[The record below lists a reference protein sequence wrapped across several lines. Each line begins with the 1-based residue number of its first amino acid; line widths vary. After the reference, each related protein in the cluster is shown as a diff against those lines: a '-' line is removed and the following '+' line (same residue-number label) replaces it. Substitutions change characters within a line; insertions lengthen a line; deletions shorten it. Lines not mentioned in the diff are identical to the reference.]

1 MSQKANTNKAILIQG
16 PVGKTLVEL
25 TWPMV
30 FGVLGIVAF
39 NLVDTF
45 FVGKLGIQQLAAL
58 SFTFPVVLGVSSLA
72 MGLGIATSSV
82 VSRAIGEGDFHQVK
96 RLTTDSLVLSVLIV
110 VVFVVA
116 GLLTLEPV
124 FSMLG
129 ATSELLPL
137 IEQYMRIWYLGM
149 VFIVVP
155 MVGNNAIRA
164 TGDTKTPSAVML
176 VAVAVNLVLDP
187 LLIFGIGPFPRLE
200 LAGAAITTV
209 FARATMF
216 MVAVYILAKREKM
229 ITVRFRPIKAVVNSW
244 VRILYIGLP
253 AAGTRIII
261 PVAIGIITRVVAGYG
276 PAAVA
281 AFGVASRIEF
291 FALAVLIAL
300 ASVLGPFIGQNWGAG
315 KPDRVK
321 LSIKISSRF
330 AVIWGFS
337 MFVFLAAAA
346 RPVASVFND
355 NPDVISGIVLYL
367 RVVPLAFGLEGVLVL
382 SAAALNVLNKP
393 LHAAGLIFAQMLLFC
408 IPMVFLGSYLFG
420 LTGVYGALALVYA
433 LGGIAAYLLLRKVL
447 SSLIQED
454 LSLNAG

>member
-1 MSQKANTNKAILIQG
+1 MAITNKAILIQG
-16 PVGKTLVEL
+16 PVGKTLVKL

-30 FGVLGIVAF
+30 FGILGIVAF
-39 NLVDTF
+39 NLADTF
-45 FVGKLGIQQLAAL
+45 FVGQLGTQQLAAL
-58 SFTFPVVLGVSSLA
+58 SFTFPVVLVISSLA
-72 MGLGIATSSV
+72 MGLGIGTSSV
-82 VSRAIGEGDFHQVK
+82 VSRAIGEGDFHKVK

-110 VVFVVA
+110 VVFVLA

-124 FSMLG
+124 FRMLG

-137 IEQYMRIWYLGM
+137 IKQYMRIWYMGM
-149 VFIVVP
+149 VFVVVP

-200 LAGAAITTV
+200 LVGAAITTV
-209 FARATMF
+209 FARASVF
-216 MVAVYILAKREKM
+216 VVAVYILAKREKM
-229 ITVRFRPIKAVVNSW
+229 ITVRFRPIKAVMNSW
-244 VRILYIGLP
+244 REILYIGLP
-253 AAGTRIII
+253 AAGTRIIV
-261 PVAIGIITRVVAGYG
+261 PFAIGIITRIVAGYG

-291 FALAVLIAL
+291 FALAVLMAL

-315 KPDRVK
+315 KPDRIK
-321 LSIKISSRF
+321 LGIRISSRF
-330 AVIWGFS
+330 AVVWGLF
-337 MFVFLAAAA
+337 MFALLAAAA

-367 RVVPLAFGLEGVLVL
+367 RIVPLAFGLEGVLIL

-393 LHAAGLIFAQMLLFC
+393 LHAAGLIFAQMLLFY
-408 IPMVFLGSYLFG
+408 IPLAYMGSYLLG
-420 LTGVYGALALVYA
+420 LTGVFGALALVYA
-433 LGGIAAYLLLRKVL
+433 LGGITAYLLLRRVL
-447 SSLIQED
+447 TSLIQ
-454 LSLNAG
+454 